1 LIFGISGLLGSA
13 LSRHLSRSGRQV
25 SGTVFSH
32 PIGDAAATIVS
43 ADLANSADV
52 ARIMETARAHA
63 VIFAAGLTDVDRC
76 ERDPVTAFKLH
87 ADVPAELA
95 AYCRTSDSKFVY
107 ISTDHL
113 WAGTRQMVSES
124 EPTAPIN
131 VYARSKAEGERRVLE
146 ADPSALIIRTNFF
159 GQGQPWRQSLSDWMI
174 AKLCGGEG
182 VRAFTDSYFTPIHLD
197 HLAPIMVDLIECS
210 ASGIFHVAG
219 RDRISKFDFA
229 QKLCKQ
235 AGLSLNLVKP
245 GKLEDANLIAP
256 RPHDMSLSTE
266 KITNLLVRPM
276 PTIDDGI
283 AALKLG
289 VWPTNPTE
297 RSEKHD
303 GPTR

>member
-1 LIFGISGLLGSA
+1 LQSRSCGKYLIFGISGLLGSA

-25 SGTVFSH
+25 SGTVLSH
-32 PIGDAAATIVS
+32 PIDDAAATIVS
-43 ADLANSADV
+43 VDLANSVEV
-52 ARIMETARAHA
+52 ARIMKTAGAHA

-76 ERDPVTAFKLH
+76 ERDPATAFRLH

-95 AYCRTSDSKFVY
+95 AYCRQNDAKFVY

-113 WAGTRQMVSES
+113 WTGSRQMVGES

-131 VYARSKAEGERRVLE
+131 VYARSKADGERRVLD
-146 ADPSALIIRTNFF
+146 ADPSALVIRTNFF
-159 GQGQPWRQSLSDWMI
+159 GQGQPWRQSLSDWML
-174 AKLCGGEG
+174 AKLYGGEG

-197 HLAPIMVDLIECS
+197 HLAPIMADLIECD

-235 AGLSLNLVKP
+235 AGLSSDLVKP
-245 GKLEDANLIAP
+245 GKLGDANLVAP

-266 KITNLLVRPM
+266 KIANLLGRPM

-283 AALKLG
+283 AALNLG
-289 VWPTNPTE
+289 VLT
-297 RSEKHD
+297 H
-303 GPTR
+303 